1 MSTKEPFQ
9 GFENLYFKSFIRS
22 NSLKPLGA
30 DPMQN
35 VVEHLE
41 EHPAKDI
48 LGLKGD
54 FVIATTF

>member
-1 MSTKEPFQ
+1 
-9 GFENLYFKSFIRS
+9 
-22 NSLKPLGA
+22 
-30 DPMQN
+30 MQN

-54 FVIATTF
+54 FVKATKF